1 MSTGRTRDVS
11 DRQRTL
17 RATLDWSYDLLSGPE
32 QGLRRRLSVFSAGFP
47 FEAAEVVGVAG
58 EVGTEDILHLLGG
71 LAEQS
76 LVVAEVASGQKVRYG
91 MLEPVSQYA
100 LEKLQEHNEAE
111 EAWRRHAAF
120 FLELAELA
128 DPEVRGPR
136 QVVWLERLEE
146 DNDNLRTAMSW
157 ALSTRDDDTAVRLG
171 WALHTFWLVRGHHRE
186 ERRWIEATLEHDLAR
201 ALRTK
206 ALLVAGAMA
215 YAQGDYPA
223 AEEHWQEALRLSL
236 REGDIPAEGH
246 ACAGLALVAIVRP
259 DYGSA
264 ASRLE
269 KAIALFD
276 RCDDAYRAS
285 ALRVVLGTV
294 LQARGESG
302 RAERQFEEGLA
313 SARRLKIPSLTY
325 IALYDSA
332 HSALAHDERG
342 KAARMLGEGIQ
353 WAARNQ
359 DKANLAYLLEALAA
373 VTALGGEAQRSALLL
388 GAAEALLEEVGARV
402 YNYYIPDRSVYERT
416 TANVHAQLGEE
427 GFEEA
432 RSKGRA
438 MTFEQAVEYAL
449 GVRP

>member
-1 MSTGRTRDVS
+1 LSTGRTRDVS

-32 QGLRRRLSVFSAGFP
+32 QALFRRLSVFSAGFP

-294 LQARGESG
+294 LQA
-302 RAERQFEEGLA
+302 
-313 SARRLKIPSLTY
+313 
-325 IALYDSA
+325 
-332 HSALAHDERG
+332 
-342 KAARMLGEGIQ
+342 
-353 WAARNQ
+353 
-359 DKANLAYLLEALAA
+359 
-373 VTALGGEAQRSALLL
+373 
-388 GAAEALLEEVGARV
+388 
-402 YNYYIPDRSVYERT
+402 
-416 TANVHAQLGEE
+416 
-427 GFEEA
+427 
-432 RSKGRA
+432 
-438 MTFEQAVEYAL
+438 
-449 GVRP
+449 